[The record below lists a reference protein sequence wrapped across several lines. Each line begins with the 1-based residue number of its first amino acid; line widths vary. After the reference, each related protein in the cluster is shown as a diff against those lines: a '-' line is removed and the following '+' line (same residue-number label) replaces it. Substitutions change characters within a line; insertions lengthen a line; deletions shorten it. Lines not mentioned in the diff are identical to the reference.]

1 MLNLFFVPDLPTT
14 VGSTYEFAGDDAGHA
29 IRVLRTQIGEA
40 LALSSGQGA
49 WSIVEVIAIAKKSM
63 TVRVVSTGFEEALPV
78 EFTVAQALTKGDRIK
93 ESIELNTAGGA
104 DVILL
109 WAATRSIG
117 KGTPDLMQKL
127 ATTAREASKQTR
139 RNRIPFVMG
148 VLDAKKIAAEIPN
161 YDLAIIFHE
170 SASQKLTDVVKPGAK
185 KVLIIIGPEGGIT
198 DEELALFKSA
208 GAQVALMGRPIFRSA
223 HAGMAA
229 LSGVNAAL
237 KIW

>member
-78 EFTVAQALTKGDRIK
+78 ELTVAQALTKGDRIK

-127 ATTAREASKQTR
+127 ATTAREACKQTR

-161 YDLAIIFHE
+161 YDLAIVFHE

-198 DEELALFKSA
+198 DEELSLFKSA

>member
-1 MLNLFFVPDLPTT
+1 MLTLFFVPDLPTT

-63 TVRVVSTGFEEALPV
+63 TVQVVSTGFEEALPV

-161 YDLAIIFHE
+161 YDLAIVFHE

-185 KVLIIIGPEGGIT
+185 KALIIIGPEGGIT
-198 DEELALFKSA
+198 DEELAQFKSA

>member
-1 MLNLFFVPDLPTT
+1 MLTLFFVNDLPK
-14 VGSTYEFAGDDAGHA
+14 VIGSSYEFGGEDAGHA
-29 IRVLRTQIGEA
+29 IRVLRTQVGDNF
-40 LALSSGQGA
+40 ALSDGQGA
-49 WSIVEVIAIAKKSM
+49 WSIVQVKNIDKKSM
-63 TVRVVSTGFEEALPV
+63 SLEVMQSGFEEALPV

-117 KGTPDLMQKL
+117 KATPDLMQKL

-161 YDLAIIFHE
+161 YDLAIVFHE
-170 SASQKLTDVVKPGAK
+170 SAQLKLTEIVKPGIK
-185 KVLIIIGPEGGIT
+185 KVLAIIGPEGGIT
-198 DEELALFKSA
+198 DEELSIFTAA
-208 GAQVALMGRPIFRSA
+208 GAQVALLGRPIFRSA

-229 LSGVNAAL
+229 LSGLNAAL

>member
-1 MLNLFFVPDLPTT
+1 MLTLFFVPDLPTT

-29 IRVLRTQIGEA
+29 IRVLRTRIGDG

-78 EFTVAQALTKGDRIK
+78 ELTVAQALTKGDRIK

-148 VLDAKKIAAEIPN
+148 VLDVKKIAAEIPN
-161 YDLAIIFHE
+161 YDLAIVFHE

-185 KVLIIIGPEGGIT
+185 KALIIIGPEGGIT

>member
-1 MLNLFFVPDLPTT
+1 MLTLFFVNDLPKV
-14 VGSTYEFAGDDAGHA
+14 VGSSYEFGGEDAGHA
-29 IRVLRTQIGEA
+29 IRVLRTQVGDNF
-40 LALSSGQGA
+40 ALSDGQGA
-49 WSIVEVIAIAKKSM
+49 WSIVQVKNIDKKSM
-63 TVRVVSTGFEEALPV
+63 SLEVMQSGFEEALPV

-117 KGTPDLMQKL
+117 KATPDLMQKL

-161 YDLAIIFHE
+161 YDLAIVFHE
-170 SASQKLTDVVKPGAK
+170 SAQLKLTEIVKPGIK
-185 KVLIIIGPEGGIT
+185 KVLAIIGPEGGIT
-198 DEELALFKSA
+198 DEELAIFIAA
-208 GAQVALMGRPIFRSA
+208 GAQVALLGRPIFRSA

-229 LSGVNAAL
+229 LSGLNAAL

>member
-1 MLNLFFVPDLPTT
+1 MLTLFFVPDLPTT
-14 VGSTYEFAGDDAGHA
+14 VGSTFEFAGEDAGHA
-29 IRVLRTQIGEA
+29 IRVLRTQIGDG
-40 LALSSGQGA
+40 LALSSGQGT

-109 WAATRSIG
+109 WVAARSIG
-117 KGTPDLMQKL
+117 KATPDLMQKL

-161 YDLAIIFHE
+161 YDLAILFHE
-170 SASQKLTDVVKPGAK
+170 GASQKLTDVVMPGAK
-185 KVLIIIGPEGGIT
+185 KVLLIVGPEGGIT

>member
-1 MLNLFFVPDLPTT
+1 MLTLFFVADLPTT
-14 VGSTYEFAGDDAGHA
+14 VGNTYEFEGDDAGHA
-29 IRVLRTQIGEA
+29 IRVLRTQIGES
-40 LALSSGQGA
+40 LALSNGLGA

-63 TVRVVSTGFEEALPV
+63 TVRVTTTGYEEVLPV

-109 WAATRSIG
+109 WAAARSIG
-117 KGTPDLMQKL
+117 KATPDLMQKL
-127 ATTAREASKQTR
+127 AVTAREASKQTR

-161 YDLAIIFHE
+161 YDSVIVLHE
-170 SASQKLTDVVKPGAK
+170 SASDKLSDVVTASAK
-185 KVLIIIGPEGGIT
+185 KVLVIIGPEGGLT
-198 DEELALFKSA
+198 DEELALFAGA
-208 GAQVALMGRPIFRSA
+208 GAQVAHMGRPVFRSA

-229 LSGVNAAL
+229 LSGLNAAL

>member
-1 MLNLFFVPDLPTT
+1 MLTLFFVPDLPTT

-29 IRVLRTQIGEA
+29 IRVLRTQIGDG
-40 LALSSGQGA
+40 LVLSSGQGA

-63 TVRVVSTGFEEALPV
+63 TVRVLSTGFEEALPV

-117 KGTPDLMQKL
+117 KATPDLMQKL
-127 ATTAREASKQTR
+127 AITAREASKQTR

-161 YDLAIIFHE
+161 YDLTIVFHE

-198 DEELALFKSA
+198 DEELVLFKSA

>member
-1 MLNLFFVPDLPTT
+1 MLTLFFVSDLPTT
-14 VGSTYEFAGDDAGHA
+14 VGSTYEFGGDDAGHA
-29 IRVLRTQIGEA
+29 IRVLRTQIGDG
-40 LALSSGQGA
+40 LALSGGQGA

-63 TVRVVSTGFEEALPV
+63 TVRVVSSGFEEALPV

-117 KGTPDLMQKL
+117 KTTPDLMQKL

-148 VLDAKKIAAEIPN
+148 VLDAKKIADEIPN
-161 YDLAIIFHE
+161 YDLAIVFHE

-185 KVLIIIGPEGGIT
+185 KVLLIVGPEGGIT
-198 DEELALFKSA
+198 DEELALFKAA

>member
-1 MLNLFFVPDLPTT
+1 MLTLFFVPDLPTA
-14 VGSTYEFAGDDAGHA
+14 VGSTYEFGGDDAGDA
-29 IRVLRTQIGEA
+29 IRVLRTQIGDG

-63 TVRVVSTGFEEALPV
+63 TVRVVSSGFEEALPV

-117 KGTPDLMQKL
+117 KATPDLMNKL

-161 YDLAIIFHE
+161 YDLVIVFHE

-185 KVLIIIGPEGGIT
+185 KVLLIVGPEGGIT

-208 GAQVALMGRPIFRSA
+208 GAHVALMGRPIFRSA

>member
-1 MLNLFFVPDLPTT
+1 MLTLFFVPDLPTT

-29 IRVLRTQIGEA
+29 IRVLRTQIGDG

-63 TVRVVSTGFEEALPV
+63 TVKVVSTGFEEALPV

-117 KGTPDLMQKL
+117 KGSPDLMQKL

-161 YDLAIIFHE
+161 YDLAIVFHE

-198 DEELALFKSA
+198 DEELALFKSS

>member
-1 MLNLFFVPDLPTT
+1 MLTLFFVSDLPTT
-14 VGSTYEFAGDDAGHA
+14 VGSTFEFSGDDAGHA
-29 IRVLRTQIGEA
+29 IRVLRTQIGDG
-40 LALSSGQGA
+40 LALSDGIGA
-49 WSIVEVIAIAKKSM
+49 WSIVEVTAIAKKSM
-63 TVRVVSTGFEEALPV
+63 TVRVTSSGFEEALPV

-93 ESIELNTAGGA
+93 ESIELSTAGGA
-104 DVILL
+104 DIILL

-117 KGTPDLMQKL
+117 KTTPDLMQKL

-161 YDLAIIFHE
+161 YDLAIVFHE
-170 SASQKLTDVVKPGAK
+170 SSAQKLTDVVEPGVK
-185 KVLIIIGPEGGIT
+185 KVLLIIGPEGGIT
-198 DEELALFKSA
+198 DEELALFTSA

-223 HAGMAA
+223 HAAMAG
-229 LSGVNAAL
+229 LSGLNAAL

>member
-1 MLNLFFVPDLPTT
+1 MLTLFFVNELPKV
-14 VGSTYEFAGDDAGHA
+14 VGSSYEFGGEDAGHA
-29 IRVLRTQIGEA
+29 IRVLRTQVGDSF
-40 LALSSGQGA
+40 ALSDGQGA
-49 WSIVEVIAIAKKSM
+49 WSIVQVKAVDKKSM
-63 TVRVVSTGFEEALPV
+63 SVEVTKSGFEEALPV
-78 EFTVAQALTKGDRIK
+78 EFTVAQALTKGDRVK

-117 KGTPDLMQKL
+117 KASPDLMHKL

-161 YDLAIIFHE
+161 YDLAIVFHE
-170 SASQKLTDVVKPGAK
+170 SAQLKLTEIVKPGIK
-185 KVLIIIGPEGGIT
+185 KVLAIIGPEGGIT
-198 DEELALFKSA
+198 DEELAIFTSA
-208 GAQVALMGRPIFRSA
+208 GAQVAVLGRPIFRSA
-223 HAGMAA
+223 HAGLAA
-229 LSGVNAAL
+229 LSGLNAAL

>member
-1 MLNLFFVPDLPTT
+1 MLTLFFVNDLPKV
-14 VGSTYEFAGDDAGHA
+14 VGSGYEFGGEEAGHA
-29 IRVLRTQIGEA
+29 IRVLRTQVGDS
-40 LALSSGQGA
+40 LALSDGQGA
-49 WSIVEVIAIAKKSM
+49 WSIVQVKAVAKKSM
-63 TVRVVSTGFEEALPV
+63 TVEVMQSGFEEALPV

-117 KGTPDLMQKL
+117 KSTPDLMQKL
-127 ATTAREASKQTR
+127 GTTAREASKQSR

-161 YDLAIIFHE
+161 YDLAIVFHE
-170 SASQKLTDVVKPGAK
+170 SAQLKLTEVVKPGIK
-185 KVLIIIGPEGGIT
+185 KVLAIIGPEGGIT
-198 DEELALFKSA
+198 DEELAIFIAA
-208 GAQVALMGRPIFRSA
+208 GAQVALLGRPIFRSA

-229 LSGVNAAL
+229 LSGLNAAL
-237 KIW
+237 NIW

>member
-1 MLNLFFVPDLPTT
+1 MLTLFFVPDLPTT
-14 VGSTYEFAGDDAGHA
+14 VGSAYEFAGDDAGHA
-29 IRVLRTQIGEA
+29 IRVLRTQIGDG

-49 WSIVEVIAIAKKSM
+49 WSIVEVLAIAKKSM
-63 TVRVVSTGFEEALPV
+63 TVRVLSTGFEEALPV
-78 EFTVAQALTKGDRIK
+78 ELTVAQALTKGDRIK

>member
-1 MLNLFFVPDLPTT
+1 MLTLFFVPDLPTT

-29 IRVLRTQIGEA
+29 IRVLRTRIGDG

-148 VLDAKKIAAEIPN
+148 VLDAKKIATEIPN
-161 YDLAIIFHE
+161 YDLAIVFHE

>member
-1 MLNLFFVPDLPTT
+1 MLSLFFVSDLPTT
-14 VGSTYEFAGDDAGHA
+14 VGSTYEFEGDEAGHA
-29 IRVLRTQIGEA
+29 IRVLRTQIGDG
-40 LALSSGQGA
+40 LALSNGQGS

-63 TVRVVSTGFEEALPV
+63 TVRVTSSGFEEALPV

-109 WAATRSIG
+109 WAAARSIG
-117 KGTPDLMQKL
+117 KATPDLMPKL

-170 SASQKLTDVVKPGAK
+170 SSAQKLTEVIKPGVK

-198 DEELALFKSA
+198 DEELTLFTNA
-208 GAQVALMGRPIFRSA
+208 GALVALMGRPIFRSA

-229 LSGVNAAL
+229 LSALNAAL

>member
-1 MLNLFFVPDLPTT
+1 MLSHFFVADLPTT
-14 VGSTYEFAGDDAGHA
+14 VGSTYEFGGDDAGHA
-29 IRVLRTQIGEA
+29 IRVLRTQVGDV

-63 TVRVVSTGFEEALPV
+63 TVRVASSGFEEALPV

-93 ESIELNTAGGA
+93 ESIELSTAGGA

-109 WAATRSIG
+109 WAAARSIG
-117 KGTPDLMQKL
+117 KSAPDLMQKL

-170 SASQKLTDVVKPGAK
+170 SAAQKLTDVVKPGAK
-185 KVLIIIGPEGGIT
+185 KVLLIIGPEGGIT
-198 DEELALFKSA
+198 DEELALFKSS

-223 HAGMAA
+223 HAAMAA

>member
-1 MLNLFFVPDLPTT
+1 MLTLFFVPDLPTA
-14 VGSTYEFAGDDAGHA
+14 VGSTYEFCGDDAGHA
-29 IRVLRTQIGEA
+29 IRVLRTQIGDG

-63 TVRVVSTGFEEALPV
+63 TVRVVSSGFEEALPV

-117 KGTPDLMQKL
+117 KATPDLMNKL

-170 SASQKLTDVVKPGAK
+170 SAAQKLTDVVKPGAK
-185 KVLIIIGPEGGIT
+185 KVLLIVGPEGGIT

>member
-1 MLNLFFVPDLPTT
+1 MLTLFFVADLPTT
-14 VGSTYEFAGDDAGHA
+14 VGNTYEFEGDDAGHA
-29 IRVLRTQIGEA
+29 IRVLRTQIGES
-40 LALSSGQGA
+40 LALSNGLGA

-63 TVRVVSTGFEEALPV
+63 TVRVTTTGYEEVLPV

-109 WAATRSIG
+109 WAAARSIG
-117 KGTPDLMQKL
+117 KATADLMQKL
-127 ATTAREASKQTR
+127 AVTAREASKQTR

-161 YDLAIIFHE
+161 YDLVIVLHE
-170 SASQKLTDVVKPGAK
+170 SASDKLSDVVTASAK
-185 KVLIIIGPEGGIT
+185 KVLVIIGPEGGLT
-198 DEELALFKSA
+198 DEELALFAGA
-208 GAQVALMGRPIFRSA
+208 GAQVAHMGRPVFRSA

-229 LSGVNAAL
+229 LSGLNAAL

>member
-1 MLNLFFVPDLPTT
+1 MLTLFFVNDLPKV
-14 VGSTYEFAGDDAGHA
+14 VGSSYEFGGEDAGHA
-29 IRVLRTQIGEA
+29 IRVLRTQVGDSF
-40 LALSSGQGA
+40 ALSDGQGA
-49 WSIVEVIAIAKKSM
+49 WSIVQVKAVDKKSM
-63 TVRVVSTGFEEALPV
+63 SVEVTQSGFEEALPV
-78 EFTVAQALTKGDRIK
+78 EFTVAQALTKGDRVK

-117 KGTPDLMQKL
+117 KANPDLMQKL

-161 YDLAIIFHE
+161 YDLAIVFHE
-170 SASQKLTDVVKPGAK
+170 SAQLKLTEIVKPGIK
-185 KVLIIIGPEGGIT
+185 KVLVIIGPEGGIT
-198 DEELALFKSA
+198 DEELAIFTSA
-208 GAQVALMGRPIFRSA
+208 GAQVAVLGRPIFRSA

-229 LSGVNAAL
+229 LSGLNAAL

>member
-1 MLNLFFVPDLPTT
+1 MLTLFFVPDLPTA
-14 VGSTYEFAGDDAGHA
+14 VGSTYEFTGDDAGHA
-29 IRVLRTQIGEA
+29 IRVLRTQIGDG

-63 TVRVVSTGFEEALPV
+63 TVRVVSTGIEDALPV

-93 ESIELNTAGGA
+93 ESIELSTAGGA
-104 DVILL
+104 DAILL

-161 YDLAIIFHE
+161 YDLVIVFHE
-170 SASQKLTDVVKPGAK
+170 SAAQKLTDVVKPGAK

-208 GAQVALMGRPIFRSA
+208 GAHVALMGRPIFRSA
-223 HAGMAA
+223 HAAMAA

>member
-1 MLNLFFVPDLPTT
+1 MLTLFFVNDLPKV
-14 VGSTYEFAGDDAGHA
+14 VGSSYEFVGEDAGHA
-29 IRVLRTQIGEA
+29 IRVLRTQVGDS
-40 LALSSGQGA
+40 LALSDGQGA
-49 WSIVEVIAIAKKSM
+49 WSIVQVTSVAKKSM
-63 TVRVVSTGFEEALPV
+63 SVEVTESGFEEALPV

-117 KGTPDLMQKL
+117 KTTPDLMQKL
-127 ATTAREASKQTR
+127 AVTAREASKQTR

-161 YDLAIIFHE
+161 YDLAIVFHE
-170 SASQKLTDVVKPGAK
+170 SAQLKLTEILKPGIK
-185 KVLIIIGPEGGIT
+185 KVLAIIGPEGGIT
-198 DEELALFKSA
+198 DEELAIFTGA
-208 GAQVALMGRPIFRSA
+208 GAQVALLGRPIFRSA

-229 LSGVNAAL
+229 LSGLNAAL
-237 KIW
+237 NIW

>member
-1 MLNLFFVPDLPTT
+1 MLTLFFVPDLPTA
-14 VGSTYEFAGDDAGHA
+14 VGSTYEFGGDDAGHA
-29 IRVLRTQIGEA
+29 IRVLRTQIGDG

-49 WSIVEVIAIAKKSM
+49 WSIVEVIAIAKRSM
-63 TVRVVSTGFEEALPV
+63 TVRVVSSGFEEALPV

-117 KGTPDLMQKL
+117 KTTPDLMQKL

-148 VLDAKKIAAEIPN
+148 VLDAKKIADEIPN
-161 YDLAIIFHE
+161 YDLAILFHE
-170 SASQKLTDVVKPGAK
+170 GASHKLTDVVKPGAK
-185 KVLIIIGPEGGIT
+185 KVLLIVGPEGGIT
-198 DEELALFKSA
+198 DGELALFKAA
-208 GAQVALMGRPIFRSA
+208 GAQVALMGRPIFRAA

>member
-1 MLNLFFVPDLPTT
+1 MLNLFFVSDLPTA
-14 VGSTYEFAGDDAGHA
+14 VGSTYEFGGDDAGHA
-29 IRVLRTQIGEA
+29 IRVLRTQVGDA
-40 LALSSGQGA
+40 LALSSGQGG
-49 WSIVEVIAIAKKSM
+49 WSVVQVTAIAKKSM
-63 TVRVVSTGFEEALPV
+63 TVKVLSSGYEEALPV
-78 EFTVAQALTKGDRIK
+78 EFTVAQALTKGDRVK

-117 KGTPDLMQKL
+117 KATPDLMQKL
-127 ATTAREASKQTR
+127 GTTSREASKQTR

-148 VLDAKKIAAEIPN
+148 VLDAKKIAAEIAN
-161 YDLAIIFHE
+161 YDLAIVFHE
-170 SASQKLTDVVKPGAK
+170 GATQKLTDVVKPGAK
-185 KVLIIIGPEGGIT
+185 KVLIIVGPEGGIT
-198 DEELALFKSA
+198 DEELALFKTA
-208 GAQVALMGRPIFRSA
+208 GAKVALMGRPIFRSA

>member
-63 TVRVVSTGFEEALPV
+63 TVRVVSTGFEEALPA

-161 YDLAIIFHE
+161 YDLAIVFHE
-170 SASQKLTDVVKPGAK
+170 SASQKLTDVVKPGVK

-198 DEELALFKSA
+198 DEELAQFKSA

>member
-1 MLNLFFVPDLPTT
+1 MLTLFFVNDLPKV
-14 VGSTYEFAGDDAGHA
+14 VGSSYEFCGEDAGHA
-29 IRVLRTQIGEA
+29 IRVLRTQVGDS
-40 LALSSGQGA
+40 LVLSDGQGA
-49 WSIVEVIAIAKKSM
+49 WSIVEVMEIDKKLISVEV
-63 TVRVVSTGFEEALPV
+63 TQSGFEEALPV

-117 KGTPDLMQKL
+117 KVTPDLMHKL

-161 YDLAIIFHE
+161 YDLTIVFHE
-170 SASQKLTDVVKPGAK
+170 SAQFKLTEIVKPGIE
-185 KVLIIIGPEGGIT
+185 KVLAIIGPEGGIT
-198 DEELALFKSA
+198 DEELAIFTDA
-208 GAQVALMGRPIFRSA
+208 GAHVAQMGRPIFRSA

-229 LSGVNAAL
+229 LSGLNAAL
-237 KIW
+237 NIW